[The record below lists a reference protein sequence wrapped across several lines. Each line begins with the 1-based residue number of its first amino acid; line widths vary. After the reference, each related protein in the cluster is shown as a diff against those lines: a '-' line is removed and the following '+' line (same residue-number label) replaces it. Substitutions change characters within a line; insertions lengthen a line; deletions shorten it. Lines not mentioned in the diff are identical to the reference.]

1 MTASI
6 RGAITVEAN
15 DKEQIYEATA
25 EMMRE
30 IIEANNI
37 NTEDIVSIVFT
48 ATDDLDKAYPA
59 VAVRQMG
66 ITGAALM
73 CVQELRVEGSLRKCI
88 RVMVTVEGGY
98 DRKNLK
104 HAYLRG
110 AVGLRPDLKR

>member
-1 MTASI
+1 MTAAV
-6 RGAITVEAN
+6 RGATTVEAN
-15 DKEQIYEATA
+15 EKELIYEASA
-25 EMMRE
+25 EMMKE

-37 NTEDIVSIVFT
+37 KTEDIVSIVFT
-48 ATDDLDKAYPA
+48 ATNDIDKAYPA

-73 CVQELRVEGSLRKCI
+73 CLQEMNVEGSLRKCI
-88 RVMVTVEGGY
+88 RVMVTVEGDY

>member
-1 MTASI
+1 MTAAI
-6 RGAITVEAN
+6 RGATTVEAN
-15 DKEQIYEATA
+15 DKKLIYEATA
-25 EMMRE
+25 EMMKD

-37 NTEDIVSIVFT
+37 KTEDIVSIVFT
-48 ATDDLDKAYPA
+48 ATNDLDKAYPA

-73 CVQELRVEGSLRKCI
+73 CVQELYVEGSLRKCI
-88 RVMVTVEGGY
+88 RVMVTVEGDY

-110 AVGLRPDLKR
+110 AAVLRPDLKR